1 MIMESLLLNLQS
13 KNQINDYIAE
23 HHLMRYE
30 ADILNEVMAAID
42 NNDLTQLHW
51 LNSFGDCF
59 RAITMNLHA
68 YRKGLEFGFTEIAFD
83 QHGWFKRPVF
93 LETED
98 LQFGDT
104 SRYGN
109 HSTITLGRGINHTWT
124 YALHYSF
131 GCAGGGYGLSV
142 YGKLFK
148 NRESTLT
155 FALSDLKAMMT
166 VRVGSTDTTN
176 DKQPIIL
183 ATLRDIEKAQIGM
196 VQLTLF

>member
-1 MIMESLLLNLQS
+1 MIMESLVLNLQS
-13 KNQINDYIAE
+13 KNQISEYIAE
-23 HHLMRYE
+23 HRLMHYE
-30 ADILNEVMAAID
+30 GQILNELIAAID
-42 NNDLTQLHW
+42 NNDLAQLQL

-93 LETED
+93 LDTED
-98 LQFGDT
+98 LKFGDT

-109 HSTITLGRGINHTWT
+109 HSTISLGRGTNHTWT

-142 YGKLFK
+142 YGKQFK
-148 NRESTLT
+148 SREAALS
-155 FALSDLKAMMT
+155 FALNELKTMMIEKI
-166 VRVGSTDTTN
+166 GSTDTTN
-176 DKQPIIL
+176 DKQPVIM
-183 ATLRDIEKAQIGM
+183 ATLRDIDKAQVGM
-196 VQLTLF
+196 VQLSLF

>member
-1 MIMESLLLNLQS
+1 MESLVLNLQS
-13 KNQINDYIAE
+13 KNQISEYIAA
-23 HHLMRYE
+23 HHLMHYE
-30 ADILNEVMAAID
+30 SEILNELIIAMD
-42 NNDLTQLHW
+42 NNDLVQLQL

-68 YRKGLEFGFTEIAFD
+68 YRKGLEFGFTEIDFD
-83 QHGWFKRPVF
+83 QHGWFRRPAF
-93 LETED
+93 LDIED

-142 YGKLFK
+142 YGKQF
-148 NRESTLT
+148 NCRESALT
-155 FALSDLKAMMT
+155 FSLNDLKAM
-166 VRVGSTDTTN
+166 VSSRVGSTDTTN

-183 ATLRDIEKAQIGM
+183 ATLRDIETAITGLY
-196 VQLTLF
+196 QLTLF